1 MPVSNIHFS
10 PVSTSMMPPPPNN
23 LQVGDRI
30 RIIRVPESDLRQRD
44 DEIARSVEMAGHT
57 ADTIERV
64 IATNPIVKIWQ
75 IDEFGYPWYEVTLVG
90 DNGES
95 EEHIL
100 MVYDDGSWEKEGE

>member
-10 PVSTSMMPPPPNN
+10 PVSISMMPPPPNN

-30 RIIRVPESDLRQRD
+30 RIIRVPQSDLRQRD
-44 DEIARSVEMAGHT
+44 SEIARSVEMAGHT

-90 DNGES
+90 ENGES

-100 MVYDDGSWEKEGE
+100 MVYDD